1 MRFDLAH
8 LPNDIDTLHRIIAT
22 QAADVATERQARAAS
37 EVELSAAKAG
47 LVAKALEIEKLKL
60 QIARLRRTQ
69 FGRSSERIERTIE
82 QLELML
88 EELETE
94 VSAPAAAAPD
104 LDVEQSSS
112 TKSKRSGRKPLPAH
126 LPRREV
132 VHEPSCTCPACG
144 GEMRKVGEDV
154 TEILDYIPGHFEVIK
169 HIRPA
174 FSCRRCE
181 SMVQTPMPSLP
192 IERGQPGAGLLAH
205 VLVGKYCDHLPLYR
219 QSGIYAREGV
229 ELDRAVLADWV
240 GKAAALV
247 SPLVEAVAHHVMAAE
262 KLHADDTPVPVLAP
276 GTGKTKTGRL
286 WVYLRDERPYGG
298 RAPPAVVYRY
308 SPDRKGEHPRA
319 HLAKFRGFLQADGYS
334 GFGPLYGSANGQ
346 LATVTEVACWAHVRR
361 KFYDIHVATN
371 APIAGEALQR
381 IGQLFDI
388 ERAAMGRSAD
398 ERRRI
403 RQLRARPVI
412 DDLAAFLDASLST
425 ISGRSELAGAIRY
438 ARSRWS
444 ALTRYLDD
452 GTLEISNN
460 AAERAIRPLALGRKN
475 YMFAGSDAGGERAAA
490 AYTLIETAKLHGL
503 DPEAYLREVLG
514 RIADHPINRVAA
526 LLPWNIAKGSLC
538 SRRSLTACAQVKQK
552 IRSRRKTLTSPGH
565 HGSIERPR

>member
-1 MRFDLAH
+1 MRFDLAN
-8 LPNDIDTLHRIIAT
+8 LPDDIATLHRIIVT
-22 QAADVATERQARAAS
+22 QAADVATEREVRAAR
-37 EVELSAAKAG
+37 EAELSAAKAG

-60 QIARLRRTQ
+60 QIARLRRQQ
-69 FGRSSERIERTIE
+69 FGRSSEKVARTIE
-82 QLELML
+82 QLELVL
-88 EELETE
+88 EDLEAE
-94 VSAPAAAAPD
+94 VAAPAATAAAPD
-104 LDVEQSSS
+104 IAPLPSK
-112 TKSKRSGRKPLPAH
+112 TKAKSGRKPLPAH

-154 TEILDYIPGHFEVIK
+154 TEILDYIPGHFEVIR
-169 HIRPA
+169 HVRPA

-219 QSGIYAREGV
+219 QSGIFAREGV
-229 ELDRAVLADWV
+229 ELDRATLADWV
-240 GKAAALV
+240 GKTAALV
-247 SPLVEAVAHHVMAAE
+247 SPLVETVAQHVMAAE

-298 RAPPAVVYRY
+298 QAPPAVVYRY

-319 HLAKFRGFLQADGYS
+319 QLAKFRGFLQADGYS
-334 GFGPLYGSANGQ
+334 GFGPLYKSANGQ
-346 LATVTEVACWAHVRR
+346 PATVTEVACWAHVRR
-361 KFYDIHVATN
+361 KFYDIHVETN

-381 IGQLFDI
+381 IGLLFDI
-388 ERAAMGRSAD
+388 ERAAMGHSSEQRQC
-398 ERRRI
+398 I
-403 RQLRARPVI
+403 RQSSARPI
-412 DDLAAFLDASLST
+412 MDDLASFFDASLAM

-438 ARSRWS
+438 ARSRWA

-452 GTLEISNN
+452 GHLEISNN

-475 YMFAGSDAGGERAAA
+475 YLFAGSDAGGERAAA
-490 AYTLIETAKLHGL
+490 AYTLIESAKLNGL
-503 DPEAYLREVLG
+503 DPEAYLRDVLG
-514 RIADHPINRVAA
+514 RIADHPINRIAE
-526 LLPWNIAKGSLC
+526 LLPWNVVAGS
-538 SRRSLTACAQVKQK
+538 
-552 IRSRRKTLTSPGH
+552 P
-565 HGSIERPR
+565 ERAVA